1 MELYVYDL
9 VMFKNK
15 KTLSIFLETIHT
27 MVNIKGIH
35 ICETDN
41 FRFDE
46 SNLKVIQE
54 DFNYLV
60 DWYKF
65 YNDNI
70 EIIGIWRFNII
81 TKNYK
86 AVYYNGTSITNE
98 ELKNEH

>member
-9 VMFKNK
+9 IMFRDKETK
-15 KTLSIFLETIHT
+15 SISLETIHT

-35 ICETDN
+35 ICETN
-41 FRFDE
+41 HFRFDE

-65 YNDNI
+65 YNEKF
-70 EIIGIWRFNII
+70 EIVGIWRFNKM
-81 TKNYK
+81 TTNFEV
-86 AVYYNGTSITNE
+86 VYYDDIN
-98 ELKNEH
+98 LH